1 MKRYD
6 RFADFYP
13 VHLAM
18 HSHPT
23 NRRLHLLGNALALGA
38 LAYAIVARSPWT
50 LLAMPALANGLAF
63 IGHRFLQKDKPGVAQ
78 YPVWGTIGNW
88 VMTKDVVFGKLRW

>member
-13 VHLAM
+13 VYLAM

-23 NRRLHLLGNALALGA
+23 NRRLHMLGNALALGA
-38 LAYAIVARSPWT
+38 LACAVATRNPWA
-50 LLAMPALANGLAF
+50 LLAMPAFASGLAF
-63 IGHRFLQKDKPGVAQ
+63 VGHRFFQKNKPGVRH

-88 VMTKDVVFGKLRW
+88 VMTKDILIGKIGW

>member
-13 VHLAM
+13 VYLAM

-23 NRRLHLLGNALALGA
+23 NRRLHLLGNALALAA
-38 LAYAIVARSPWT
+38 LAYAIAARNPWA
-50 LLAMPALANGLAF
+50 LLAMPAFASGLAF
-63 IGHRFLQKDKPGVAQ
+63 VGHRFFQKNKPGVRH

-88 VMTKDVVFGKLRW
+88 VMTKDILFGKIGW

>member
-13 VHLAM
+13 VYLAM

-23 NRRLHLLGNALALGA
+23 NRRLHLVGNGLAVGA
-38 LAYAIVARSPWT
+38 LVYAIVTRNPWA
-50 LLAMPALANGLAF
+50 LLAMPVFANAF
-63 IGHRFLQKDKPGVAQ
+63 AWAGHFFYERNTPATFRHPWLSFRGD
-78 YPVWGTIGNW
+78 WRMWWEMLT
-88 VMTKDVVFGKLRW
+88 GKIPF

>member
-13 VHLAM
+13 VYLAM

-38 LAYAIVARSPWT
+38 LAYAIATHNFWA
-50 LLAMPALANGLAF
+50 LLAMPALASGLAF
-63 IGHRFLQKDKPGVAQ
+63 IGHRFFQKNKPGVRH

-88 VMTKDVVFGKLRW
+88 VMTKDVLLGKLRW